1 MPLAFTR
8 KQKLIC
14 WLAYG
19 LVGLFQLSYRYRR
32 LNPELREQASQLNDK
47 PVAYACWHQ
56 NALSTVMAHTWRR
69 LAILVSRSFDGEV
82 IAFVAKKFGIHSA
95 RGSSSRGG
103 LEALRQLIKLTKE
116 GYEVGITVDGPRG
129 PKHEVKGGVIALA
142 SRTGVPILPTASRGR
157 RTWTLVKS
165 WDHFRVPK
173 PFTEILVLYGQPLLI
188 PQRLTDEESHV
199 YQKKLADELMEL
211 EARLDTMLAHG
222 HSRTAAAK
230 A

>member
-1 MPLAFTR
+1 MAFTR

-19 LVGLFQLSYRYRR
+19 LVGLFQLSYRYKR
-32 LNPELREQASQLNDK
+32 LNPELREQASQMNDK

-103 LEALRQLIKLTKE
+103 LEALRQLIKLTKD

-129 PKHEVKGGVIALA
+129 PRYEVKGGVIALA

-173 PFTEILVLYGQPLLI
+173 PFTEIVVLYGQPMLI
-188 PQRLTDEESHV
+188 PHRLTEEEAHV
-199 YQKKLADELMEL
+199 YQKKLADELMDL
-211 EARLDTMLAHG
+211 EAKLDSMLAH
-222 HSRTAAAK
+222 SQTRAAA
-230 A
+230 AEA

>member
-1 MPLAFTR
+1 VTLTR

-14 WLAYG
+14 WLAYA
-19 LVGLFQLSYRYRR
+19 LVGFFQLSYRYRR
-32 LNPELREQASQLNDK
+32 LNPELRDQASQLNDK
-47 PVAYACWHQ
+47 RVVAYACWHQ

-82 IAFVAKKFGIHSA
+82 IAFVAKKFGVHSA

-116 GYEVGITVDGPRG
+116 GYEIGITVDGPRG
-129 PKHEVKGGVIALA
+129 PRHEVKGGVIALA
-142 SRTGVPILPTASRGR
+142 SRTGIPILPTASRGR

-173 PFTEILVLYGQPLLI
+173 PFTEILVIYGQPMQI
-188 PQRLTDEESHV
+188 PQRITEEEVLT
-199 YQKKLADELMEL
+199 YQQKLGEELMEL
-211 EARLDTMLAHG
+211 EHKLDTMLAHG
-222 HSRTAAAK
+222 RTRTAPAEA
-230 A
+230 

>member
-1 MPLAFTR
+1 MAFTR

-19 LVGLFQLSYRYRR
+19 LVGLFQLSYRYTR
-32 LNPELREQASQLNDK
+32 LNPELRDQASQMNEKKTL
-47 PVAYACWHQ
+47 AYACWHQ

-103 LEALRQLIKLTKE
+103 LEALRQLIKLTKD

-129 PKHEVKGGVIALA
+129 PRHEVKGGVIALA

-173 PFTEILVLYGQPLLI
+173 PFTEIVVLYGQPMLI
-188 PQRLTDEESHV
+188 PHRITDEEVHV
-199 YQKKLADELMEL
+199 YQQKLAAELMEL

-222 HSRTAAAK
+222 HSQTRAAEA
-230 A
+230 

>member
-1 MPLAFTR
+1 MAFTR
-8 KQKLIC
+8 KQKFIC
-14 WLAYG
+14 WLAYA

-32 LNPELREQASQLNDK
+32 LNPDVRDQAGLLHEK
-47 PVAYACWHQ
+47 RVVAYACWHQ

-69 LAILVSRSFDGEV
+69 LAVLVSRSFDGEV
-82 IAFVAKKFGIHSA
+82 IAFVAKKFGVHSA

-129 PKHEVKGGVIALA
+129 PRHEVKGGVIALA
-142 SRTGVPILPTASRGR
+142 SRTGVPIVPTATRGR

-165 WDHFRVPK
+165 WDQFRVPK
-173 PFTEILVLYGQPLLI
+173 PFTEILVLYGQPMQI
-188 PQRLTDEESHV
+188 PHRLTDEEVHE
-199 YQKKLADELMEL
+199 YQQKLADVLMDL
-211 EARLDTMLAHG
+211 EHQLDTLLVPG
-222 HSRTAAAK
+222 RTQAARAE

>member
-1 MPLAFTR
+1 MAFTR
-8 KQKLIC
+8 KQKFIC

-32 LNPELREQASQLNDK
+32 LNPELREQTTLLTERHI
-47 PVAYACWHQ
+47 VAYACWHQ
-56 NALSTVMAHTWRR
+56 NALPTVMAHTWRR

-129 PKHEVKGGVIALA
+129 PRHEVKGGVIALA

-157 RTWTLVKS
+157 RTWILHKS
-165 WDHFRVPK
+165 WDQFRFPK
-173 PFTEILVLYGQPLLI
+173 PFTEILVLYGTPMQI
-188 PQRLTDEESHV
+188 PHRLTDNEVQE
-199 YQKKLADELMEL
+199 YQKKLGDALMDL
-211 EARLDTMLAHG
+211 EHRLDTMLAHG
-222 HSRTAAAK
+222 RPRTATAGV
-230 A
+230 

>member
-1 MPLAFTR
+1 LTFTR

-19 LVGLFQLSYRYRR
+19 LVGLFQLSYRYTR
-32 LNPELREQASQLNDK
+32 LNPELRDQASQMNENKAL
-47 PVAYACWHQ
+47 AYACWHQ

-82 IAFVAKKFGIHSA
+82 IAFVAKKFGVHSA

-129 PKHEVKGGVIALA
+129 PRHEVKGGVIALA

-173 PFTEILVLYGQPLLI
+173 PFTEIVVIYGQPMQI
-188 PQRLTDEESHV
+188 PHRITEEEAHV

-211 EARLDTMLAHG
+211 EVRLDTMLAHG
-222 HSRTAAAK
+222 HSRAAA
-230 A
+230 AEA